1 MCQGFNNSLASAQY
15 IFCSPGSSPST
26 LPPLGGSLS
35 QHERLL
41 SLVPSFPSSTKSM
54 RRVRRVATVQK

>member
-1 MCQGFNNSLASAQY
+1 MFQGFNNSLASAQY
-15 IFCSPGSSPST
+15 ISSPGSSPST

-54 RRVRRVATVQK
+54 RRVRRVATAQR